1 MIEFS
6 YKGKISFIPY
16 NNISLYLENS
26 GWDLKKEKGLSKVY
40 CNQLNQEFD
49 VTAVLPDKKSHRL
62 NNSLFQLFDTLANF
76 EDCTLESILESIIN
90 IDKDI
95 WKMSFSKGSKISSMD
110 LADVDTIL
118 KNIKNLI
125 SYSGSAEQEPKSYF
139 ERPLAAGNL
148 FVADCK
154 FGHTY
159 AGSFGFTI
167 ITPIVDS
174 ARPTLETGL
183 HDALS
188 IPIGRR
194 INERIIKC
202 LEMVVN
208 EVEISNDIINV
219 YENSMN
225 ANICTALKNLLKA
238 SSGDLQC
245 SIQPSP
251 LHILSDELKT
261 YSKVILKHS
270 NLPYLENVYNIL
282 YQEYELIR
290 DITVKGS
297 IIELKCENNS
307 EDDSD
312 YNIVIIGDF
321 GNKNN
326 EKVHINLNEN
336 DYLKACEYHKD
347 GIEHKDKNIVH
358 IFGNIRRTKNKWY
371 LDSYSNFQEITDIR
385 ADNALNDVNQEQ
397 MSKFR

>member
-6 YKGKISFIPY
+6 YKGKAYFIPY

-26 GWDLKKEKGLSKVY
+26 GWELKSEKGLSKIY

-49 VTAVLPDKKSHRL
+49 VTAVLPDKNSHRL
-62 NNSLFQLFDTLANF
+62 NNNLFQLFDTLADF
-76 EDCTLESILESIIN
+76 ENCTLKNILELIIN

-95 WKMSFSKGSKISSMD
+95 WKMSFSKGSTISSMAI
-110 LADVDTIL
+110 ADVETIL

-125 SYSGSAEQEPKSYF
+125 SYSGSAEQEPKPYF
-139 ERPLAAGNL
+139 ERPLATGNS

-159 AGSFGFTI
+159 TGSFGFTI
-167 ITPIVDS
+167 ITPIVDTTS
-174 ARPTLETGL
+174 PTLETGL
-183 HDALS
+183 DDALS

-208 EVEISNDIINV
+208 EVEISGDIINV

-225 ANICTALKNLLKA
+225 ANICTALKDLLKA

-251 LHILSDELKT
+251 LHTLSDELKT
-261 YSKVILKHS
+261 YSKVTLEHS
-270 NLPYLENVYNIL
+270 KLPYLENIYKTL
-282 YQEYELIR
+282 HHEYELIQ
-290 DITVKGS
+290 DIIVKGS
-297 IIELKCENNS
+297 IIELKCENS
-307 EDDSD
+307 DEDYSD
-312 YNIVIIGDF
+312 YNIVIIGNF
-321 GNKNN
+321 GDNKN
-326 EKVHINLNEN
+326 EKVHIDLNES
-336 DYLKACEYHKD
+336 DYLRACEYHKD
-347 GIEHKDKNIVH
+347 GIEHKDQNFVRIS
-358 IFGNIRRTKNKWY
+358 GNIRRMKKKWY

-385 ADNALNDVNQEQ
+385 ADNALNDVKQEQ
-397 MSKFR
+397 LIKFE